1 MADDPV
7 DEKDEKIR
15 VSCNSLVSPAQHCRA
30 GTAVLTHFNAL
41 LPD

>member
-7 DEKDEKIR
+7 DEKDEKIK
-15 VSCNSLVSPAQHCRA
+15 VSCTGLVSPAQLCRA
-30 GTAVLTHFNAL
+30 GPVLAHSNAL